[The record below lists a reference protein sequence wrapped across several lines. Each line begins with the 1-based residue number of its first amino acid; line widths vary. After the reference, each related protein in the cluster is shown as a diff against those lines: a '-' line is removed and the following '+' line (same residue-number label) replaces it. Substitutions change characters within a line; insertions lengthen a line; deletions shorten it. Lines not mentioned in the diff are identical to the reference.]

1 MIVEC
6 YLDPETGK
14 PFASACVP
22 IYAYSKYGR
31 SKVQNYAGI
40 PIYKLMKDESICPE
54 LSRYEYSRIQAVQ
67 RLVTKTAIG
76 VELGLDQ
83 IQKRYY
89 LFPGLGYVRQS
100 TDILPEKQIG
110 SGKIINELQKSDKI
124 AFVGD
129 SLTEGTLNGGYGW
142 FEPLMQN
149 YPNKQVLRFAR
160 GSQTSKFFKENKEE
174 ISEMKADLYFLAMGC
189 NDIRYRNA
197 TICAMNEAEYVAN
210 IDEICQAI
218 LKKQPSAKIVCISPW
233 KSGRYDPYC
242 RMTLAEKEILYEKYS
257 SELKKYCET
266 NGFIFVDPNPY
277 IEAVVSK
284 RDRRYYILDHI
295 HCNADQGIK
304 LYSEAVTMSC

>member
-1 MIVEC
+1 MPLLRGQQRNLLTIRIR
-6 YLDPETGK
+6 YMGNHGK
-14 PFASACVP
+14 RKDMP
-22 IYAYSKYGR
+22 SK
-31 SKVQNYAGI
+31 
-40 PIYKLMKDESICPE
+40 LE
-54 LSRYEYSRIQAVQ
+54 
-67 RLVTKTAIG
+67 
-76 VELGLDQ
+76 
-83 IQKRYY
+83 
-89 LFPGLGYVRQS
+89 
-100 TDILPEKQIG
+100 
-110 SGKIINELQKSDKI
+110 DK
-124 AFVGD
+124 
-129 SLTEGTLNGGYGW
+129 LNGVHVD
-142 FEPLMQN
+142 N
-149 YPNKQVLRFAR
+149 IAD
-160 GSQTSKFFKENKEE
+160 FFKENKEE

-304 LYSEAVTMSC
+304 LYSEAVMMSC

>member
-1 MIVEC
+1 
-6 YLDPETGK
+6 
-14 PFASACVP
+14 
-22 IYAYSKYGR
+22 
-31 SKVQNYAGI
+31 
-40 PIYKLMKDESICPE
+40 MKDESICPE
-54 LSRYEYSRIQAVQ
+54 LSRYEYYRIQAVQ

-100 TDILPEKQIG
+100 TDNLPEKQMG
-110 SGKIINELQKSDKI
+110 NGKLIKEIQISSKI

-129 SLTEGTLNGGYGW
+129 SLTEGTMNGGYGW
-142 FEPLMQN
+142 FEPMMQN
-149 YPNKQVLRFAR
+149 YPNKQVLRFAQ
-160 GSQTSKFFKENKEE
+160 GSRTSKFFKENKEA
-174 ISEMKADLYFLAMGC
+174 ISELKADLYFLAMGC

-197 TICAMNEAEYVAN
+197 TICAMNEVEYVAN

-218 LKKQPSAKIVCISPW
+218 LEKQPSAKIVCISPW
-233 KSGRYDPYC
+233 KSARYDPYC
-242 RMTLAEKEILYEKYS
+242 RTTLVEKEILYDKYS
-257 SELKKYCET
+257 SELKKYCQT

-304 LYSEAVTMSC
+304 LYSEAVMMSC